1 MKRCVPMMLRISW
14 VIFILSAVVLPAV
27 ISPATIQASGSKP
40 GQDAEPRDI
49 PIILGRSILLSFDG
63 LTRAAVGDPRVADVV
78 VISGNEIL
86 LNAKAPGETTLHV
99 WDKSG
104 VKVYL
109 VKVSRN
115 ESETAAIVKKL
126 IGLPGVSVKTAGG
139 VILLEGNVDR
149 PEDKAKAEEVAK
161 AYADKVLSFIVISPA
176 GSQKTVEVVVEVIK
190 GTEKSTVNLREPA
203 EGR

>member
-1 MKRCVPMMLRISW
+1 MKRHIPV
-14 VIFILSAVVLPAV
+14 VICLLSILLLLPAFV
-27 ISPATIQASGSKP
+27 GASGPTS
-40 GQDAEPRDI
+40 GQDDRAGNLS
-49 PIILGRSILLSFDG
+49 IIAGRSQLLSFDG

-78 VISGNEIL
+78 VISGSEIL

-161 AYADKVLSFIVISPA
+161 AYADKVLSFIAISPA